1 MKIPGGARSI
11 AGGLVAAL
19 LTALTF
25 GASARACTFERG
37 PFLEEIARQAKS
49 CSHPLCGQILPT
61 GPAGSEISDALCA
74 GDPWIRLKTAASAAI
89 SSGGVLI
96 LGETH
101 DNAAHHLLQ
110 AAAVEEFGGQSAGKR
125 PAVVF
130 EQLRADQEGGLA
142 TFKAL
147 SDSATPGTGTLGDL
161 KRLVDWEKSSWPK
174 DIYEPLFAAA
184 IEMRLPIYA
193 GDVSRAE
200 IMKAAKEGEAA
211 LLPENRSRLGL
222 DAPLGESLDA
232 ASVKEIENAHC
243 GALPKDAFG
252 GMAYAQRYRDA
263 HLANAVLDA
272 VATDGSAFLIAGTG
286 HARTDRG
293 VPWYIRHRDGQKK
306 IVSVM
311 FVEVEDGNDDPQSYV
326 PRGPDGQPAADF
338 VVFTARTERGDPC
351 EKMRKK

>member
-1 MKIPGGARSI
+1 M
-11 AGGLVAAL
+11 VAAI
-19 LTALTF
+19 LTALSF
-25 GASARACTFERG
+25 GASALACTFERG

-49 CSHPLCGQILPT
+49 CSHPLCGQILAT
-61 GPAGSEISDALCA
+61 GPAAVEPSDASCA
-74 GDPWIRLKTAASAAI
+74 GDPWMRFKAAASAAM

-101 DNAAHHLLQ
+101 DNAEHHLLQ
-110 AAAVEEFGGQSAGKR
+110 AAAVEEFGGQSVAKR

-130 EQLRADQEGGLA
+130 EQLRADQEAGLA

-147 SDSATPGTGTLGDL
+147 SDSATPGNGTLGDL

-174 DIYEPLFAAA
+174 DIYDPLFAAA
-184 IEMRLPIYA
+184 IALRLPIYA

-200 IMKAAKEGEAA
+200 IMKAAKGGEAA
-211 LLPENRSRLGL
+211 LSPEIRSRLGL
-222 DAPLGESLDA
+222 DLPLGDSLDA

-243 GALPKDAFG
+243 GALPKQAFG

-263 HLANAVLDA
+263 HLANAVLEA
-272 VATDGSAFLIAGTG
+272 AATDGAVFLIAGTG

-293 VPWYIRHRDGQKK
+293 VPWYIRHRDGKK
-306 IVSVM
+306 MIVSVM
-311 FVEVEDGNDDPQSYV
+311 FAEVEDGNDDPQSYV
-326 PRGPDGQPAADF
+326 PQDPDGQPAADF